1 MRDYKNVKIPKSYR
15 STSNRVIVKRVDVRR
30 GSARTGRSAAGIGG
44 LLLNTAAV
52 ITFAGVGFLGWQVYQ
67 TVLHAD
73 TLVVSGV
80 DVKGVKH
87 LTEANLK
94 DIVDAFTGQN
104 IFRVDLEAA
113 ARRARANPWVREVRI
128 HRSLPNRITM
138 VFVERTPAMVLDTG
152 STRYLMD
159 DEAVIIE
166 RLMKEQALAWPLPTV
181 VIKDYRAR
189 PGDQVTSEGM
199 SEAVQLLGEIAARG
213 GWQLANVTIK
223 ADSPDALSVVY
234 ADHEFKLGS
243 GRYAEKL
250 RRLAEVLADVKQ
262 RGIEIAYVD
271 LRPERQAAVMVKK
284 DGAKDKVQSTES
296 KRKRK

>member
-15 STSNRVIVKRVDVRR
+15 RASNRITVKRVDVGR
-30 GSARTGRSAAGIGG
+30 GGARAGRSIVRLSS
-44 LLLNTAAV
+44 LLLKVVTV
-52 ITFAGVGFLGWQVYQ
+52 IMFAGAGYLGWQVYQ
-67 TVLHAD
+67 GVLHAD
-73 TLVVSGV
+73 ALVVSGV
-80 DVKGVKH
+80 DVKGVRQ
-87 LTEANLK
+87 LTEADLK
-94 DIVDAFTGQN
+94 GIVGAFTGQN

-113 ARRARANPWVREVRI
+113 ARRARANPWVRDVRI

-152 STRYLMD
+152 SARYLLD
-159 DEAVIIE
+159 DEGVIIE
-166 RLMKEQALAWPLPTV
+166 RLVKEQTLAWPLPV
-181 VIKDYRAR
+181 VAIKGYQGH

-199 SEAVQLLGEIAARG
+199 SEAMQLLGEIAARG

-223 ADSPDALSVVY
+223 ANSPDSISVLY

-250 RRLAEVLADVKQ
+250 RRLAEVLADVQQ

-271 LRPERQAAVMVKK
+271 LRPERQAAVMVKNQRVQGQ
-284 DGAKDKVQSTES
+284 GAGGKGKH
-296 KRKRK
+296 